1 MHQEV
6 EMISDISKLSSEYT
20 VSALSDCLSDQLENG
35 ENTCY
40 RGREPGQAMAVLAKA
55 AFVRG
60 LVEREGLTLRQAVRE
75 LGVRMRRL
83 AD

>member
-1 MHQEV
+1 
-6 EMISDISKLSSEYT
+6 MIIDISNLSSEHSAT
-20 VSALSDCLSDQLENG
+20 ALSDCLSDQLENG

-40 RGREPGQAMAVLAKA
+40 QGREPTQAMAVLAKA

-75 LGVRMRRL
+75 LGIRMRRL
-83 AD
+83 AG